1 MSGGAGLA
9 AALIAAA
16 LAGAPAG
23 PPAARG
29 YEVEGRYR
37 VSADGALRVHAPVEA
52 TRLRARSELELRVRQ
67 GFAWRGTLALRAFR
81 DWGLDRGRYSAAARE
96 QQGSEVELRELVI
109 GATVGPL
116 DLVAGRRQVAWGALF
131 GQFVGD
137 RVVPFDLRDFL
148 LPDADFIR
156 RPLWMVGVLAA
167 GERAS
172 AEMLLIL
179 ERRGDRL
186 PVATSEFAL
195 ASGAPLAET
204 DRSRVAL
211 REAEPAVR
219 VETRAAGVDLGAFAL
234 LARPDVG
241 PPATA
246 GERGERDPVVG
257 WSAAGARGPY
267 AVRGEAAVELDRP
280 RADGAVENVV
290 RAGIVVDRALPGART
305 ASLQWVHES
314 ASPIEDGRSRD
325 EIALRLAGA
334 PAGGPLALALE
345 LHGGLDGD
353 WLARPRATRSLG
365 TAWLVE
371 LAADWFGGPPDTYY
385 GQFNRQDRITLT
397 VSRAGRWA
405 ARSED
410 DAARAPLS
418 SGGGGHSS
426 SR

>member
-1 MSGGAGLA
+1 VPA
-9 AALIAAA
+9 
-16 LAGAPAG
+16 AGALLVALAG
-23 PPAARG
+23 PPAARA

-37 VSADGALRVHAPVEA
+37 VAADGALRVGDPVEP
-52 TRLRARSELELRVRQ
+52 TRLRARAELELRVHE

-81 DWGLDRGRYSAAARE
+81 DWALDRSRYSAAARE
-96 QQGSEVELRELVI
+96 QQGNEVELRELMI

-156 RPLWMVGVLAA
+156 RPLWMVGVLAT

-172 AEMLLIL
+172 AEALLIL
-179 ERRGDRL
+179 ERRGDRP

-195 ASGAPLAET
+195 GAGAPPEET

-211 REAEPAVR
+211 REVEPALR

-234 LARPDVG
+234 LAHPDAD
-241 PPATA
+241 PLATA
-246 GERGERDPVVG
+246 GELGERDPVVG
-257 WSAAGARGPY
+257 FSAAGAGGPY

-280 RADGAVENVV
+280 RADGAAEDVV
-290 RAGIVVDRALPGART
+290 RAGLAVDRALPGART
-305 ASLQWVHES
+305 ASLQCVHES
-314 ASPIEDGRSRD
+314 ASPGVGDGTGRT

-334 PAGGPLALALE
+334 PAGGPLALVFE
-345 LHGGLDGD
+345 LHRGFGGD
-353 WLARPRATRSLG
+353 WLARPRAAYSLG
-365 TAWLVE
+365 AAWLVE
-371 LAADWFGGPPDTYY
+371 LGADWFGGRPDTYY

-405 ARSED
+405 ASSKD
-410 DAARAPLS
+410 DAERAPLS
-418 SGGGGHSS
+418 SGGGRLS